1 MTNGEAINELIEMFN
16 YINGNIEIRRKQYEA
31 LNIAIELLRK
41 EALWEESP
49 PYLPNTERR
58 DCLNCGRDCT
68 GRNGVGGKFCDKWKH
83 K

>member
-1 MTNGEAINELIEMFN
+1 MTNREASKKLSFIEDNASN
-16 YINGNIEIRRKQYEA
+16 YYLSAED
-31 LNIAIELLRK
+31 K
-41 EALWEESP
+41 EALSMAIKLLDREAMWEESP

-68 GRNGVGGKFCDKWKH
+68 GRNGVGGKSCDKWKH

>member
-1 MTNGEAINELIEMFN
+1 MTNREASKKLSFIEDNASN
-16 YINGNIEIRRKQYEA
+16 YYLSDED
-31 LNIAIELLRK
+31 K
-41 EALWEESP
+41 EALSMAIKLLNREAMWEESP

-68 GRNGVGGKFCDKWKH
+68 GHRFGGTSCDKWEH

>member
-1 MTNGEAINELIEMFN
+1 MTNGEAIKRLRHIIALYEYRTDEDDDAIEMA
-16 YINGNIEIRRKQYEA
+16 IKLLDREA
-31 LNIAIELLRK
+31 M
-41 EALWEESP
+41 WEEAQ

-68 GRNGVGGKFCDKWKH
+68 GRIFGGKSCDKWEH